1 MTGPDVLTRTT
12 LLKNRIT
19 TKAKENSK
27 NLRERNK
34 KSRFCRQRTNLL
46 LRLVIKRNLKR
57 LICCEP
63 MYKSITK
70 KSRQCSRSG
79 RGGGRARGREGGEL
93 KEAAEA
99 FKRSTR
105 ESNTMK

>member
-79 RGGGRARGREGGEL
+79 RGGGRARGRRV